1 MKEEYSWNDSQEIK
15 QALKKMPKKTIIG
28 MVAKLVELGTLGF
41 EDLDKAV
48 EGIK

>member
-1 MKEEYSWNDSQEIK
+1 
-15 QALKKMPKKTIIG
+15 MPKKMIIG
-28 MVAKLVELGTLGF
+28 MIAKLVELGTLGI